1 MLSETEI
8 KRAAVLIKESPYTV
22 AFTGAGISV
31 ESGIPPFRG
40 GDGLWNKFDPS
51 FLEIDYFYQQP
62 LKSWE
67 LIRKIFYQYL
77 GKARPNKAHDVLAR
91 MEARKLIHALI
102 TQNIDNLHQ
111 QAGNQDVIEFHG
123 TTGRLICTACHQ
135 TINDTA
141 QITKLIENLPPA
153 CPECGGLLKPDFVFF
168 SEMIPESAR
177 ERSFTAAQKAT
188 VFMIIGTSG
197 DVFPAA
203 MLPPRSKQTGA
214 TIIEINT
221 APTSYTDATT
231 DIFLEGK
238 ASVVMEAIEKALE

>member
-1 MLSETEI
+1 MKPSETEI
-8 KRAAVLIKESPYTV
+8 KRAAGLIKDSPCTV

-62 LKSWE
+62 RKSWE

-77 GKARPNKAHDVLAR
+77 GKARPNKAHDVLAW
-91 MEARKLIHALI
+91 MESRKLLHALI

-111 QAGNQDVIEFHG
+111 QAGNEDVIEFHG
-123 TTGRLICTACHQ
+123 TTGRLICTACQQ
-135 TINDTA
+135 TINDSS
-141 QITKLIENLPPA
+141 QITTLIENLPPA

-177 ERSFTAAQKAT
+177 ECSLRPHKKR
-188 VFMIIGTSG
+188 
-197 DVFPAA
+197 
-203 MLPPRSKQTGA
+203 L
-214 TIIEINT
+214 
-221 APTSYTDATT
+221 
-231 DIFLEGK
+231 FL
-238 ASVVMEAIEKALE
+238 